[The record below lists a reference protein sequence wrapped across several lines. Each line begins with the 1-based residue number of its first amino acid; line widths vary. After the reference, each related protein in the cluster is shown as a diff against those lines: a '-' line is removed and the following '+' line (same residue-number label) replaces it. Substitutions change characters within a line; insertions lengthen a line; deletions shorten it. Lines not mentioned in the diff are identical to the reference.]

1 MDTERVNI
9 QVLQTNKWIDFESC
23 DLSDVPYRMINIQ
36 NYYLGKN
43 GWSAARAVTESGNL
57 VQYETAD
64 WVRL

>member
-1 MDTERVNI
+1 
-9 QVLQTNKWIDFESC
+9 
-23 DLSDVPYRMINIQ
+23 MINIQ